1 MTNRLADQTSPY
13 LLQHAE
19 NPVDWYPWED
29 EALQKAKLENKP
41 IFLSIGYSACHWC
54 HVMEHESF
62 ENQTI
67 ADQLNENFISIKVDR
82 EERPD
87 LDQIYMNAVQML
99 TGRGGWPMS
108 VFLTPDLKP
117 FYGGTYWP
125 PTASRGMPGFDQ
137 VLNAVLDAW
146 DNRQNEAIKQSE
158 LLTERMQQIGQSSTN
173 DSFDSKLVQD
183 QAYQA
188 LHQAFDYENGGFG
201 RAPKFPHAMDL
212 HFLLNRIGQ
221 AESDRSLEMVTRNL
235 DKMAAGGIYDHL
247 VGGFARYSVDER
259 WLVPHF
265 EKMLYDNGLLT
276 GAYLSGYQA
285 TKNPN
290 YLTVALETCDYLL
303 QYMTDEAGGFHS
315 TEDADSEGVE
325 GKFYVWTLEEILSVL
340 GQEQGQL
347 FCDCYDVTAQGNFE
361 GNNILNLP
369 KSISMIAKEK
379 QLDETTLIEQLSA
392 AKLKLLAV
400 RDQRIRPSKDDKILV
415 SWNALMIDSMAR
427 AVSLSQETKY
437 LDAATSAAHFVFE
450 KMTREDGRLLHTY
463 RHGTAKLD
471 AYLDDYTY
479 LADCCVTLYETT
491 FDEIWIDRAVSLV
504 ETVKTHFHDA
514 AKGGFFYTADDHQQ
528 LIARNKDFYD
538 NSVPSG
544 NAMAATVLQR
554 LGKLLGRQDYLDLAD
569 ATVKAAASVLQN
581 QPTASGQMLVALQ
594 MLSQPF
600 REVVIVADPAAAET
614 QEFLKQLHQYYMPN
628 TVVACRAVESSENK
642 ASHLDAIFKG
652 KKAVEGQLTVY
663 VCENFA
669 CHEPV
674 SGAEFLERLNAIKS

>member
-19 NPVDWYPWED
+19 NPVNWFPWED
-29 EALQKAKLENKP
+29 EALQKSKLENKP

-146 DNRQNEAIKQSE
+146 NNRPNEAIKQSE
-158 LLTERMQQIGQSSTN
+158 MLTERMQQIGQSSAS

-201 RAPKFPHAMDL
+201 RAPKFPHTMDL

-290 YLTVALETCDYLL
+290 YLTVALETCDYQLK
-303 QYMTDEAGGFHS
+303 YMTDEAGGFHS

-325 GKFYVWTLEEILSVL
+325 GKFYVWTMEEIKSIL
-340 GQEQGQL
+340 GEERGQL
-347 FCDCYDVTAQGNFE
+347 FCDCYDVSPQGNFE

-369 KSISMIAKEK
+369 KSLSGIAEEK
-379 QLDETTLIEQLSA
+379 PIDETTLIQQLSD

-400 RDQRIRPSKDDKILV
+400 RDQRIRPGKDDKILV

-427 AVSLSQETKY
+427 AASISQEPKY
-437 LDAATSAAHFVFE
+437 LTAAVNAANFIFE

-479 LADCCVTLYETT
+479 LADCCVTLYEST
-491 FDEIWIDRAVSLV
+491 FDEIWIDRAVDLI
-504 ETVKTHFHDA
+504 ETVKTHFHDE
-514 AKGGFFYTADDHQQ
+514 AKGGFFYTADDQQQ

-569 ATVKAAASVLQN
+569 TTVKAAASVLQN

-600 REVVIVADPAAAET
+600 REVVVIADPADEET

-628 TVVACRAVESSENK
+628 TVVACRAAGASENQS
-642 ASHLDAIFKG
+642 SHLDPIFAGKQAID
-652 KKAVEGQLTVY
+652 GQLTVY

-674 SGAEFLERLNAIKS
+674 SGAAFLERLQQ